1 MLIQK
6 LIVLCNTEG
15 TYQERV
21 LLYHG
26 GKSILYTEK
35 NLIHQSDNN
44 FNSNSRFSFLLY
56 QHYYKILL

>member
-21 LLYHG
+21 LLNHG
-26 GKSILYTEK
+26 RKSILHTEK
-35 NLIHQSDNN
+35 NLIHQSDKN
-44 FNSNSRFSFLLY
+44 FNSESTFSFLLY
-56 QHYYKILL
+56 QYF